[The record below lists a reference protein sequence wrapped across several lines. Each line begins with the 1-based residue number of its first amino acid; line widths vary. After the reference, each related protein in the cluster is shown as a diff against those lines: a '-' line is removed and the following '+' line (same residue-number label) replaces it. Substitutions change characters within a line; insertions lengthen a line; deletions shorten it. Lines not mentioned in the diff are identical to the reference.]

1 MSEYF
6 DISGSWLLEA
16 GTWYTCGCQMP

>member
-1 MSEYF
+1 MPEYF
-6 DISGSWLLEA
+6 DISGSWLPEV